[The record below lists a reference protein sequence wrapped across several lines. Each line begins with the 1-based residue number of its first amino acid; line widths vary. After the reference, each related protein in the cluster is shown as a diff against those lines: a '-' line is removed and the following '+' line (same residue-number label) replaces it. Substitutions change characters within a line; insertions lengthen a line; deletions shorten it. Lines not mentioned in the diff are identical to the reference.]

1 VSEPIKSKPIRVL
14 IVDGD
19 PLICRALVRLLRDA
33 PDVEVVAT
41 ATDASVTLELAEQF
55 QPAVALLD
63 AGTAR
68 LDGMTLTRSL
78 RQQAPAT
85 RVVVL
90 SVYATMCDPSLAAG
104 ACRFLL
110 KDSSRD
116 ELLAAIRLAASG
128 RCQSN
133 EETRSDQGEDRR

>member
-1 VSEPIKSKPIRVL
+1 
-14 IVDGD
+14 VDGD
-19 PLICRALVRLLRDA
+19 PLICRALVRLLQDA

-85 RVVVL
+85 RVVML
-90 SVYATMCDPSLAAG
+90 SVYATMRDPSLAVG

-110 KDSSRD
+110 KDCGRD
-116 ELLAAIRLAASG
+116 ELVGAIRLAARG
-128 RCQSN
+128 RCQSD
-133 EETRSDQGEDRR
+133 EEARLNRGEDGL

>member
-1 VSEPIKSKPIRVL
+1 LEPIKGKPIRVL
-14 IVDGD
+14 IADSD
-19 PLICRALVRLLRDA
+19 PLICRALVRLLKEA

-41 ATDASVTLELAEQF
+41 ATEALATLALAEQY

-78 RQQAPAT
+78 RQQAPAIQ
-85 RVVVL
+85 VVVQG
-90 SVYATMCDPSLAAG
+90 VYEMMRDPSLTAG

-110 KDSSRD
+110 KDSGRD
-116 ELLAAIRLAASG
+116 LLLAAIRLAARG
-128 RCQSN
+128 QCQSN
-133 EETRSDQGEDRR
+133 GEARLN

>member
-1 VSEPIKSKPIRVL
+1 LETIKSEPIRVL

-19 PLICRALVRLLRDA
+19 PLICRALVRLLKDA

-41 ATDASVTLELAEQF
+41 ATDAMVTLELAEQF

-78 RQQAPAT
+78 RRQAPAIQI
-85 RVVVL
+85 VVL
-90 SVYATMCDPSLAAG
+90 SVYATMRDPSLAAG

-110 KDSSRD
+110 KDCGRD
-116 ELLAAIRLAASG
+116 ELVGAIRLAARG
-128 RCQSN
+128 RCQSD
-133 EETRSDQGEDRR
+133 EEARLNRGEDGQ

>member
-1 VSEPIKSKPIRVL
+1 LEPIKRKPIRVL

-19 PLICRALVRLLRDA
+19 PLICRALVRLLKDA
-33 PDVEVVAT
+33 LDVEIIAT

-78 RQQAPAT
+78 RQHAPAT
-85 RVVVL
+85 RIVML
-90 SVYATMCDPSLAAG
+90 SVYATRRDHALAAG

-110 KDSSRD
+110 KDSGRD
-116 ELLAAIRLAASG
+116 KLVAAIHLAARG
-128 RCQSN
+128 QCQSSG
-133 EETRSDQGEDRR
+133 EERLN

>member
-1 VSEPIKSKPIRVL
+1 MYPLETIKRTPIRVL

-19 PLICRALVRLLRDA
+19 LLICRALVRLLKDA
-33 PDVEVVAT
+33 PDVEVIAT

-55 QPAVALLD
+55 RPAVALLD

-78 RQQAPAT
+78 RQQAPPT
-85 RVVVL
+85 RVVML
-90 SVYATMCDPSLAAG
+90 SVYATIRDPALAAG

-110 KDSSRD
+110 KDSGRD
-116 ELLAAIRLAASG
+116 DLVAAIRLAARG
-128 RCQSN
+128 RCQLN
-133 EETRSDQGEDRR
+133 GEASSQ

>member
-1 VSEPIKSKPIRVL
+1 METIKSEPIRVL

-85 RVVVL
+85 RVVML
-90 SVYATMCDPSLAAG
+90 SVYATMRDPSLAAG

-110 KDSSRD
+110 KDCGRD
-116 ELLAAIRLAASG
+116 ELVGAIRLAARG
-128 RCQSN
+128 RCQSD
-133 EETRSDQGEDRR
+133 EEARLNRGEDGL